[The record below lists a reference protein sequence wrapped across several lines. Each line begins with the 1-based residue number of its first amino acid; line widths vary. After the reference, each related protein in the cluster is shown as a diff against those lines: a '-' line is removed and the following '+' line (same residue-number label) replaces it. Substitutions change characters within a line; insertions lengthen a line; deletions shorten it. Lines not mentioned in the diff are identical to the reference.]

1 MNGMNQTT
9 LKNIF
14 GVCLIIF
21 LSFCIY
27 YVLKLPQASNSAS
40 NKVSQQQNL
49 PNKENS
55 IGFNQPVKPLPESGT
70 TYKYFT
76 GEGIAPL
83 GVKTQSGDLNYFVK
97 VADWDTKKTVLTMFI
112 RSGESASVKL
122 PLGNY
127 EFKYATGKTWYG
139 PDYLFGPDTSCYVV
153 ETKMDFYRSG
163 NTYNGHTVELMPRVG
178 GNLRTEEINK
188 NSF

>member
-1 MNGMNQTT
+1 MSITICST
-9 LKNIF
+9 RAESIPIT
-14 GVCLIIF
+14 GVQKTNLIGKI
-21 LSFCIY
+21 
-27 YVLKLPQASNSAS
+27 LPQAPNSAS
-40 NKVSQQQNL
+40 KKVSQQQNL
-49 PNKENS
+49 PQKESS
-55 IGFNQPVKPLPESGT
+55 ISFNQPVKPLPQSGI

-97 VADWDTKKTVLTMFI
+97 VADWDTKETVLTMFI

-139 PDYLFGPDTSCYVV
+139 PDYLFGPNTSYYIADA
-153 ETKMDFYRSG
+153 KMDFYRSG
-163 NTYNGHTVELMPRVG
+163 NAYNGHTVELIPRVG
-178 GNLRTEEINK
+178 GNLRTEKINK